1 MAELKKNHGEIGE
14 ALQKR
19 IGEVTDE
26 FSLDKEDS
34 ALSRLVGRVESA
46 RSQITAEFTLDEK
59 GSALSRMRRDLL
71 EVMESQRKTN

>member
-34 ALSRLVGRVESA
+34 ALSRLVGRVEAPGVRSLLNSPWMKRA
-46 RSQITAEFTLDEK
+46 RLYPA
-59 GSALSRMRRDLL
+59 
-71 EVMESQRKTN
+71 